1 MFIHYSQEGS
11 SYDRGLYAR
20 CFEELFDLA
29 NLDTTSTSQYKFCA
43 TVCELYNEQVSFSFY
58 LPCARLWFASRFLI
72 HLGLLKFSCK
82 LLLYAFRQGIYFWSP
97 EKTCQ
102 SSALDQLKIL

>member
-29 NLDTTSTSQYKFCA
+29 NLDTTSTSQYKFCV
-43 TVCELYNEQVSFSFY
+43 TVCELYNEQVSFSYHVHSFCHVFALRPGFY
-58 LPCARLWFASRFLI
+58 FTWD
-72 HLGLLKFSCK
+72 
-82 LLLYAFRQGIYFWSP
+82 Y
-97 EKTCQ
+97 
-102 SSALDQLKIL
+102 